1 MNQLSTKVPWTWPD
15 DRWRRACEIVNE
27 RGYATRRRD
36 GELVQRAVR
45 CTRQLER
52 ARTDRAVRRAA
63 MDYPDIYWALRLHQE
78 DSTRV
83 LELKARVLARQ
94 SDQVIA
100 KLLGLPSRTV
110 ATFIALFF
118 DVRPRLKATVW
129 VRRVAI
135 GLPIDQGPS
144 VENLLLLSAWHNGPS
159 IIPAWLD
166 YLKHQE
172 ENHDLSTEV
181 GRQRAA
187 IEHLIRVHQLPF
199 EAHCLRTLW
208 KLSPFFLSKTSQ
220 AIQSTTVR
228 ATILQNRA
236 RILAE
241 INWKEPDEQVFSE
254 GNLPIVG
261 EETVS
266 EGEER
271 RLTRAG

>member
-1 MNQLSTKVPWTWPD
+1 
-15 DRWRRACEIVNE
+15 
-27 RGYATRRRD
+27 
-36 GELVQRAVR
+36 
-45 CTRQLER
+45 
-52 ARTDRAVRRAA
+52 
-63 MDYPDIYWALRLHQE
+63 MDYPYIYWALRLHQE

-83 LELKARVLARQ
+83 LELRARVLAGQ

-110 ATFIALFF
+110 ATFVALFY
-118 DVRPRLKATVW
+118 DVRSQLKATVW

-144 VENLLLLSAWHNGPS
+144 VETLLLLSAWKNGPGV
-159 IIPAWLD
+159 IPAWLD

-172 ENHDLSTEV
+172 ENHDLRTDV

-199 EAHCLRTLW
+199 EAHCLKTLW

-220 AIQSTTVR
+220 AIQSATVR
-228 ATILQNRA
+228 TTILQNRA

-241 INWKEPDEQVFSE
+241 IDWKEPDEQVFSE
-254 GNLPIVG
+254 GDLPIVG
-261 EETVS
+261 EEVIS

-271 RLTRAG
+271 RLAQAG